1 MKTPTSAASAAP
13 PGLGQALLASLNL
26 PLLML
31 DDNCNIISA
40 SNSFSQAFQLD
51 ADEIVDRPLARL
63 GNGEWAVPQLDALVR
78 ATASGNVQAS
88 PYEMDLRREGHGD
101 RQLVIQVQKLDYG
114 GRDNVR
120 LLVTIADVTASR
132 AIEKLKDNQL
142 REKTIL
148 LQELQHRVAN
158 SLQIIASVLLQ
169 NAKQV
174 DSDES
179 RLHLRDAH
187 HRVMSVAAIQHQLA
201 RATIGEV
208 ELAPYFTDLCRSIGA
223 SMIRDHDLLTLEVTA
238 DASIAESDVSVS
250 LGLIV
255 TELVINAL
263 KHAFPDQRS
272 GKIIVDYHSSEQG
285 WSLSVSDNGV
295 GMPHATETHSGLG
308 STIVQALARKLDAA
322 VQIFDANPGTRVS
335 IVHS

>member
-1 MKTPTSAASAAP
+1 MPPLLAAP
-13 PGLGQALLASLNL
+13 PGLAKALLTSLTV

-31 DDNCNIISA
+31 DGDCNIVSA

-51 ADEIVDRPLARL
+51 PDEVVDRPLAGL
-63 GNGEWAVPQLDALVR
+63 GDGEWAVPQLDALVR
-78 ATASGNVQAS
+78 ATASGNVQAG
-88 PYEMDLRREGHGD
+88 PYEMDLKRKGQGD
-101 RQLVIQVQKLDYG
+101 RRLVIQVQKLDYG
-114 GRDNVR
+114 AGEDVR
-120 LLVTIADVTASR
+120 LLLTVADVTATR
-132 AIEKLKDNQL
+132 AIEKLRDNQL

-169 NAKQV
+169 NAKRV

-201 RATIGEV
+201 RATIGAV
-208 ELAPYFTDLCRSIGA
+208 ELRPYFTDLCRSIAA
-223 SMIRDHDLLTLEVTA
+223 SMIRDHDVLTLDVTA

-272 GKIIVDYHSSEQG
+272 GKIIVDYHSSELG
-285 WSLSVSDNGV
+285 WTLSVSDDGV
-295 GMPHATETHSGLG
+295 GMPPAAETHSGLG

-322 VQIFDANPGTRVS
+322 VEIFDTDPGTRVS

>member
-1 MKTPTSAASAAP
+1 MKTPTSAAP
-13 PGLGQALLASLNL
+13 PGLAKALLTSLTV

-31 DDNCNIISA
+31 DGDCNIVSA

-51 ADEIVDRPLARL
+51 PDEVVDRPLAGL
-63 GNGEWAVPQLDALVR
+63 GDGEWAVPQLDALVR
-78 ATASGNVQAS
+78 ATASGNVQAG
-88 PYEMDLRREGHGD
+88 PYEMDLKRKGQGD
-101 RQLVIQVQKLDYG
+101 RRLVIQVQKLDYG
-114 GRDNVR
+114 AGEDVR
-120 LLVTIADVTASR
+120 LLLTVADVTATR
-132 AIEKLKDNQL
+132 AIEKLRDNQL

-169 NAKQV
+169 NAKRV

-201 RATIGEV
+201 RATIGAV
-208 ELAPYFTDLCRSIGA
+208 ELRPYFTDLCRSIAA
-223 SMIRDHDLLTLEVTA
+223 SMIRDHDVLTLDVTA

-263 KHAFPDQRS
+263 KHAFPDQRP
-272 GKIIVDYHSSEQG
+272 GKIMVDYHSSELG
-285 WSLSVSDNGV
+285 WTLSVSDDGV
-295 GMPHATETHSGLG
+295 GMPHASETHAGLG
-308 STIVQALARKLDAA
+308 GTIVQALAKKLDAA
-322 VQIFDANPGTRVS
+322 VEIFDTNPGTRVS
-335 IVHS
+335 IVHG

>member
-1 MKTPTSAASAAP
+1 MKTSTPAASAAP
-13 PGLGQALLASLNL
+13 PGLAQALLASLTV

-31 DDNCNIISA
+31 DGDCNIVSA

-51 ADEIVDRPLARL
+51 PDEVVDRSLAGL
-63 GNGEWAVPQLDALVR
+63 GDGEWAVPQLDALVR
-78 ATASGNVQAS
+78 ATASGNVQAG
-88 PYEMDLRREGHGD
+88 PYEMDLKRKGQGD
-101 RQLVIQVQKLDYG
+101 RRLVIQVQKLDYG

>member
-1 MKTPTSAASAAP
+1 LSGERLHNRLRP
-13 PGLGQALLASLNL
+13 PLRQA
-26 PLLML
+26 
-31 DDNCNIISA
+31 
-40 SNSFSQAFQLD
+40 
-51 ADEIVDRPLARL
+51 
-63 GNGEWAVPQLDALVR
+63 G
-78 ATASGNVQAS
+78 
-88 PYEMDLRREGHGD
+88 PYELDLRRKGRGD
-101 RQLVIQVQKLDYG
+101 RRLVIQVQKLDYG
-114 GRDNVR
+114 DGDNVR
-120 LLVTIADVTASR
+120 LLLTIADVTATR

-174 DSDES
+174 DSDET

-187 HRVMSVAAIQHQLA
+187 LRVMSVAAIQHQLA

-208 ELAPYFTDLCRSIGA
+208 ELRPYFTDLCRSIGA
-223 SMIRDHDLLTLEVTA
+223 SMIRDHDLLTLDVTA

-272 GKIIVDYHSSEQG
+272 GKIVVDYHSSELG
-285 WSLSVSDNGV
+285 WTLSVSDDGV
-295 GMPHATETHSGLG
+295 GMPHATETRSGLG

-322 VQIFDANPGTRVS
+322 VEIFDTDPGTRVS

>member
-1 MKTPTSAASAAP
+1 METPTPVEPATSH
-13 PGLGQALLASLNL
+13 GLAQALLASLNV

-31 DDNCNIISA
+31 DGDCTIISA
-40 SNSFSQAFQLD
+40 STAFGLAFQLD
-51 ADEIVDRPLARL
+51 PDEIVGRPLAEL
-63 GNGEWAVPQLDALVR
+63 GDGEWAVPQLDALVR
-78 ATASGNVQAS
+78 ATASGTVQAG
-88 PYEMDLRREGHGD
+88 PYEMDLKRKGQDDRR
-101 RQLVIQVQKLDYG
+101 LVIQVQRLDYG
-114 GRDNVR
+114 EAGLGR
-120 LLVTIADVTASR
+120 LLVTVADVTVSR

-158 SLQIIASVLLQ
+158 SLQIIASVLMQ
-169 NAKQV
+169 KANRV
-174 DSDES
+174 GSEET

-201 RATIGEV
+201 RATIGAV
-208 ELAPYFTDLCRSIGA
+208 ELRPYFTDLCRSIGA
-223 SMIRDHDLLTLEVTA
+223 SMIRDHGQLSLSVTA
-238 DASIAESDVSVS
+238 DASVADSDVSVS

-272 GKIIVDYHSSEQG
+272 GKISVDYHSSRLG
-285 WSLSVSDNGV
+285 WTLSVSDNGV
-295 GMPHATETHSGLG
+295 GMPAAGEIHSGLG

-322 VQIFDANPGTRVS
+322 VAIFDTNPGTRVS
-335 IVHS
+335 IDHS